1 MKNTIKKYYNIIIK
15 IILIAIIIFLFWT
28 IIDKIQIN
36 KKYFESLFD
45 FLNTN
50 IGTAIIGL
58 FGVVIGSI
66 ISYYFNKYYQNKRLK
81 KEILEKTLS
90 QLLEVI
96 IISLKQSSNVFVKQH
111 QISDSIEYF
120 KNKTEHTVNNKI
132 QLDLSFKDY
141 YDNCK
146 DSQEKLAEIFILF
159 ETHQIIL
166 SEFENYH
173 KELMKLCL
181 IFINKTNELKDLYNN
196 KIYVSL
202 HKINLSKKYIDSL
215 IQLENGILEC
225 TKEIQFHLGNLTTD
239 IQNVCYGD
247 IFKNIKVE
255 KDTNNNYKNIKLKKG
270 GNKIINFSNIDES

>member
-1 MKNTIKKYYNIIIK
+1 MKNIIKKYHNIIIK
-15 IILIAIIIFLFWT
+15 IILITIIIFLFWN
-28 IIDKIQIN
+28 IIDKIQID
-36 KKYFESLFD
+36 KKYFESIFD

-58 FGVVIGSI
+58 SGVVIGSI
-66 ISYYFNKYYQNKRLK
+66 ISYYFNKCYQNKRLK

-146 DSQEKLAEIFILF
+146 DFQEKLAEIFILL

-173 KELMKLCL
+173 KELMKLCV
-181 IFINKTNELKDLYNN
+181 IFIDKTNKIKDLYNN

-215 IQLENGILEC
+215 MQLENEILEY

-270 GNKIINFSNIDES
+270 SNKTINFSNIDE